1 MPLRLIFGFVLTALW
16 AAAPPSPAAWSAK
29 MDPATLTPGQK
40 ARVLVTAA
48 IQPGWHVYGLG
59 QPPGGPTPTLIV
71 LADGPVFTATG
82 SALGPQP
89 HLAYDPGF
97 QMKSQFYL
105 HAAQFVLPLVVA
117 SAVAPGPQTARVKV
131 RYQACRED
139 RGLPP
144 VTVTVTASA
153 RVRPRPR

>member
-1 MPLRLIFGFVLTALW
+1 
-16 AAAPPSPAAWSAK
+16 
-29 MDPATLTPGQK
+29 MDPAALAPGQN
-40 ARVLVTAA
+40 ARIVVSAA

-71 LADGPVFTATG
+71 LADGPVFTAAG
-82 SALGPQP
+82 SATGPAP
-89 HLAYDPGF
+89 HIAYDPSF
-97 QMKSQFYL
+97 QMKTQFYL
-105 HAAQFVLPLVVA
+105 HAARFVLPLVVA
-117 SAVAPGPQTARVKV
+117 SAAAPGPQAARVKI

-139 RGLPP
+139 LCLPP